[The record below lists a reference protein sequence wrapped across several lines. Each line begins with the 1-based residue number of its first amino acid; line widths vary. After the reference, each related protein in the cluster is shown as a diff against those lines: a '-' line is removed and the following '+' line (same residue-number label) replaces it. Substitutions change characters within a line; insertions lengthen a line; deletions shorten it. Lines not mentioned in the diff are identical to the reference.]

1 MKLLWMISCFF
12 LMILVGCEPE
22 EQPEIIVRLLAD
34 GTERIYQNPEPIT
47 VDQFL
52 SEVGVELTA
61 LDRVNPERWT
71 QIFDQ
76 MVITVVR
83 VSESESCEDETL
95 AFRRQ
100 TRLVEGLAPGEERIG
115 QAGVNGVERVCYR
128 VIVENGT
135 AKDRIEISRVAVQ
148 S

>member
-1 MKLLWMISCFF
+1 M
-12 LMILVGCEPE
+12 GCVPE
-22 EQPEIIVRLLAD
+22 EKPQIIVRLLVD
-34 GTERIYQNPEPIT
+34 GTERVYQNSEPIT

-52 SEVGVELTA
+52 RQVGVTLDA

-83 VSESESCEDETL
+83 VSESESCEDEAL
-95 AFRRQ
+95 PFRRQ

-128 VIVENGT
+128 LVVENGVP
-135 AKDRIEISRVAVQ
+135 KDRIQISRV
-148 S
+148 